1 MCVCGGVV
9 DKNTRLPSKFSMN
22 FKHLDLQASLE
33 RVVENRLN
41 SLTEDVGPMIR

>member
-1 MCVCGGVV
+1 M
-9 DKNTRLPSKFSMN
+9 DRLRENILGSLTSSGQILCDMIFG
-22 FKHLDLQASLE
+22 LQASLE